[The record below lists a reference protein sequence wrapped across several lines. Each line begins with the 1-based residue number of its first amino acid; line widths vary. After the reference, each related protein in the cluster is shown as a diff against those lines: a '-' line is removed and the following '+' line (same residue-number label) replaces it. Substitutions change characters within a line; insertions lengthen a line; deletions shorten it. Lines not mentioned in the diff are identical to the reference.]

1 METENRSNPTFKS
14 DVKMNMNIVKSVL
27 RPWTDKEGNVRYYI
41 NDIEMMLN
49 NYRSATDSHLRSYYD
64 WEEMRASGG
73 RVREIIEGNI
83 LSKTKVFIDSDGYVN
98 IYGYATAGKGREMK
112 IPELLVKVVRYF
124 YGFCDEETREA
135 NRGLIGKSG
144 EESRVG
150 DIVKIVKGRK
160 EVGKVFE
167 VFKITAFSY
176 SRYADPSVYLYAED
190 GFKVSATNCVI
201 EDVGYS
207 Y

>member
-1 METENRSNPTFKS
+1 METADRKTTYKS
-14 DVKMNMNIVKSVL
+14 DVKMNMNLVRSNLK
-27 RPWTDKEGNVRYYI
+27 PWTDKEGNIRYYI
-41 NDIEMMLN
+41 NGIQTMLY

-64 WEEMRASGG
+64 YDDMHASGG

-83 LSKTKVFIDSDGYVN
+83 LPKTKMFIDSEGYVH
-98 IYGYATAGKGREMK
+98 IYGYAIVGQGEAMGL
-112 IPELLVKVVRYF
+112 PELLVKVARYF
-124 YGFCDEETREA
+124 YGYCDEETRE
-135 NRGLIGKSG
+135 GHKDLIGKSG

-150 DIVKIVKGRK
+150 DTVRIVKGRK

-167 VFKITAFSY
+167 VFKITTYSY

-190 GFKVSATNCVI
+190 GFKVSASNCTI

>member
-1 METENRSNPTFKS
+1 MVS
-14 DVKMNMNIVKSVL
+14 
-27 RPWTDKEGNVRYYI
+27 
-41 NDIEMMLN
+41 
-49 NYRSATDSHLRSYYD
+49 NYRSANDCEMKSYYD
-64 WEEMRASGG
+64 IVNMRASAG
-73 RVREIIEGNI
+73 RVREIIESNI
-83 LSKTKVFIDSDGYVN
+83 LSKTKVFIDSEGYVN
-98 IYGYATAGKGREMK
+98 IYGYATAGKGKEMK

-124 YGFCDEETREA
+124 YGFCDKDIREA

-144 EESRVG
+144 EESRIG

-167 VFKITAFSY
+167 VCKITSYSFSY
-176 SRYADPSVYLYAED
+176 YANPSVYLYAED
-190 GFKVSATNCVI
+190 GFKVSASNCVI